1 MHSRTPLLVA
11 TLSICPPSHQSAE
24 RPAHYLDARIEAWI
38 ESVGADLQA
47 LTAAEFDDY
56 RAAVVAEKL
65 ERDKT
70 LSEECSRHWR
80 RIADGSLDFERGMVI
95 CR

>member
-1 MHSRTPLLVA
+1 MHADPSAR
-11 TLSICPPSHQSAE
+11 PPPQSAE

-38 ESVGADLQA
+38 ESVGTDLDA
-47 LTAAEFDDY
+47 LTEAEFEDF

-80 RIADGSLDFERGMVI
+80 RIADGSLDFQRGMAAWHFPAV
-95 CR
+95 RNA